1 MVAERVWGM
10 KVGGAGNSLRR
21 TGTGVLRVCF
31 TVERVMVEES
41 QGGEAVVVAVCA
53 CAHCKREKRKKVES
67 KSNRLRTREKT

>member
-31 TVERVMVEES
+31 TVERIMVES
-41 QGGEAVVVAVCA
+41 QGGELVVVAVCA
-53 CAHCKREKRKKVES
+53 CAHCKREKRKNVES